1 MHRIA
6 LTGGIASGKSFVADE
21 FAARGASII
30 DSDVLAREVVE
41 PGTAGLAR
49 IIERFGPDML
59 DGEGKLDRARL
70 GELVFS
76 NEEARQELNS
86 IVHPL
91 VRERAAA
98 LEAAA
103 PEGTVVIHVIPLLV
117 ETGLDRGF
125 DRIIVVDVPVEVQLD
140 RLRRRN
146 GLSVGEA
153 QARISAQATR
163 EERAAVAS
171 YFIDNSG
178 ERHETAAQV
187 DRVWAQLQGAR

>member
-49 IIERFGPDML
+49 IVERFGPDML

-76 NEEARQELNS
+76 NEEARQQLNS

-125 DRIIVVDVPVEVQLD
+125 DRIIVVDVPVQVQLD

>member
-49 IIERFGPDML
+49 IVERFGHDML
-59 DGEGKLDRARL
+59 DGEGTLDRARL

-76 NEEARQELNS
+76 NEEARQQLNS

-91 VRERAAA
+91 VRERAAS

-125 DRIIVVDVPVEVQLD
+125 DRIIVVDVPVQVQLD